1 MSLMSV
7 QTIVVYN
14 SLKVVYIIM
23 PSHSISI
30 AYCNIYDMSFHIC
43 ACCMIL
49 TWHDPLIPALDL
61 VLFCLI
67 FMLLGYLQG

>member
-1 MSLMSV
+1 
-7 QTIVVYN
+7 
-14 SLKVVYIIM
+14 M